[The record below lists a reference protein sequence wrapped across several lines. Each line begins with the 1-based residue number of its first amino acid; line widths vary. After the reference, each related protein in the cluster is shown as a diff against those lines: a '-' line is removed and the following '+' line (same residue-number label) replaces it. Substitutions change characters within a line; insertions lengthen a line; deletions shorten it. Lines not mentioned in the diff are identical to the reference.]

1 MIKDDT
7 QLYGRDLYDVCVNVI
22 QNKILSRTMWT
33 VGDIYYLRYYCKLIN
48 KNDDINNNI
57 KENRFIFYIILHY
70 VWTPSRMKYFYN
82 NYIRFS
88 RENTES
94 NFRDILIKSLIGL
107 DDKKRLTKLDDYE
120 CASFRTPNVR
130 LNTKEETCI
139 KVVEDWNNLC
149 LTAKNLEKQ
158 WNKQYNFTKL
168 TNIAKDLI
176 WHGNYTA
183 AHLIRSLTYS
193 IPTKTKVEINNWN
206 ALGEMSSGVSHMVKQ
221 LGEYATESPEIFVD
235 NLKRDTKNNNITVG
249 DAALILCEI
258 KQAKLNKIKNYN
270 EYKKKISSL
279 TKEYILEIRK
289 MEMRKYGL
297 PEDDTITYLS
307 IQRMMRLI
315 K

>member
-1 MIKDDT
+1 MITDDT
-7 QLYGRDLYDVCVNVI
+7 QLYGKDLYDVCVNVI
-22 QNKILSRTMWT
+22 QNKILSRTMWS
-33 VGDIYYLRYYCKLIN
+33 VGDIYYLRYYCELVN
-48 KNDDINNNI
+48 KRVDIDNNI
-57 KENRFIFYIILHY
+57 KNYRFIFYIILHH
-70 VWTPSRMKYFYN
+70 VWTPSRMKYFYD

-88 RENTES
+88 RETPES
-94 NFRDILIKSLIGL
+94 NLKDILIKSLIGL
-107 DDKKRLTKLDDYE
+107 DDKKRLTKLDIYE
-120 CASFRTPNVR
+120 NDSFRPSFIK
-130 LNTKEETCI
+130 LNTLEKSCI
-139 KVVEDWNNLC
+139 AVVDNWDNLC
-149 LTAKNLEKQ
+149 LTAKNLEEH
-158 WNKQYNFTKL
+158 WNKQYDFTKL
-168 TNIAKDLI
+168 TNIAQGLKG
-176 WHGNYTA
+176 HGKYIAT
-183 AHLIRSLTYS
+183 HLIRSLTYS
-193 IPTKTKVEINNWN
+193 IPTKTKVEINDWKT
-206 ALGEMSSGVSHMVKQ
+206 LGEMSSGVSDMVKQ

-279 TKEYILEIRK
+279 TKEDILEIRK